1 MPSHARVTAAPRV
14 AVRRSHRHACASRSR
29 RAREARVVA
38 CDAAS
43 SWFALD
49 PVLSARDDATAM
61 ASMRSDIALS
71 ALSPTWRMLLLSDGS
86 VTRHLAVLYGARKTE
101 VEVRWQGEDDGVGRA
116 APNDVKM
123 IKGDRII
130 RREVFLRPSALDGDG
145 RGVDEDGGG
154 ATPPAVY
161 ASSWWSETEMKK
173 FMPERESSMWANLRT
188 QHVEL
193 YREIRMVYCGHS
205 AELEEVF
212 QAKGPFWGRHYI
224 FWNGGEPITIV
235 YEVFNPSLVDVLG
248 PLEA

>member
-1 MPSHARVTAAPRV
+1 M
-14 AVRRSHRHACASRSR
+14 
-29 RAREARVVA
+29 
-38 CDAAS
+38 
-43 SWFALD
+43 
-49 PVLSARDDATAM
+49 
-61 ASMRSDIALS
+61 
-71 ALSPTWRMLLLSDGS
+71 
-86 VTRHLAVLYGARKTE
+86 
-101 VEVRWQGEDDGVGRA
+101 RWQGEDDGVGRA

-130 RREVFLRPSALDGDG
+130 RREVFLRPSGAADDGS
-145 RGVDEDGGG
+145 GGGEGGGGPAG

-161 ASSWWSETEMKK
+161 ASSWWSESEMKK

-193 YREIRMVYCGHS
+193 YREIRTVYCGHS

-235 YEVFNPSLVDVLG
+235 YEVFNPSLGDVLG